1 MGVAAWYRLYS
12 NGKTM
17 GVASQGEFPEINAA
31 SSSFD
36 YLGINDRQPDHG
48 ISTRGQEGSASQ
60 YPEPIFNT
68 PEHLAPTRAI
78 SIRMR
83 K

>member
-48 ISTRGQEGSASQ
+48 ISTRG
-60 YPEPIFNT
+60 
-68 PEHLAPTRAI
+68 
-78 SIRMR
+78 
-83 K
+83 